1 MSKFWKVALL
11 VCLGNFLMLGLA
23 FTSEAF
29 MALGV
34 IALIGEFF
42 GGLVL
47 CFMKQYRALG
57 SGILAGFGLFVLIGF
72 SACTL
77 MLSGLGGMH

>member
-29 MALGV
+29 MAIGV
-34 IALIGEFF
+34 MLLIGEFF
-42 GGLVL
+42 GGLIL
-47 CFMKQYRALG
+47 CFMQEYRTMGAG
-57 SGILAGFGLFVLIGF
+57 MLAGFGMFVLIGF

-77 MLSGLGGMH
+77 MLSGLGNMH